1 MYIYSGLY
9 IAIAAALS
17 TSALSETA
25 STCATAGDN
34 TTTGA
39 VSAIRRP
46 VMYFIGDSLT
56 ARGTN
61 PGNRGWIALMQNRYV
76 KSADVVSRGLSGYNT
91 QWFIDTALP
100 TIEKEVKDLRSNSL
114 ITLWLGTNDAA
125 LPTRSHA
132 RQHVPLAA
140 YKKNLIKIVRTLQTA
155 APDAEILLIT
165 PSYVDEATL
174 KSRSSKGLPERTNE
188 AAGKYARA
196 CVDAGKELGTH
207 VLDLYS
213 FFQTLPEAE
222 RPENLSDGLHL
233 SRRGNHIVYE
243 QLRSKIIKAFPDF
256 AKQLDVSQFPPFSA
270 FTDA

>member
-25 STCATAGDN
+25 NEKGSTTV
-34 TTTGA
+34 GA
-39 VSAIRRP
+39 MSAIRRP

-56 ARGTN
+56 ELGSDLDT
-61 PGNRGWIALMQNRYV
+61 RGWTALMQNRYV